1 MHYGYF
7 PTGVQSAKKS
17 FFFLNSVLQ
26 QDVCGETERK
36 MYFSSFLAFLLSHT
50 LRFHPHSRPF
60 HSPLAHAFLTWEKIR
75 AVLQSIWGVVLP
87 D

>member
-1 MHYGYF
+1 MLDYALRLLSYW
-7 PTGVQSAKKS
+7 SAVRKKVV
-17 FFFLNSVLQ
+17 FFLNSVLQ
-26 QDVCGETERK
+26 QDVCGDRK
-36 MYFSSFLAFLLSHT
+36 MYFSRFSSVILSV
-50 LRFHPHSRPF
+50 FSPHSRPF

>member
-17 FFFLNSVLQ
+17 FFFKIRFCNRTCVAREKCISRVSPQSYSPFSPPLQ
-26 QDVCGETERK
+26 T
-36 MYFSSFLAFLLSHT
+36 F
-50 LRFHPHSRPF
+50 PF

>member
-1 MHYGYF
+1 MLDKIMHYGYF
-7 PTGVQSAKKS
+7 PVGVQSAKQL
-17 FFFLNSVLQ
+17 FFFLKFGFATGR
-26 QDVCGETERK
+26 VCREK
-36 MYFSSFLAFLLSHT
+36 NVFLAFLLSHT

-60 HSPLAHAFLTWEKIR
+60 HRPLAHAFLTWAKIR

>member
-1 MHYGYF
+1 MLDYALG
-7 PTGVQSAKKS
+7 
-17 FFFLNSVLQ
+17 
-26 QDVCGETERK
+26 
-36 MYFSSFLAFLLSHT
+36 LLSYWSAVCKIVGFFSEILFCNRTCVAREKCISRVSPQSYT

-60 HSPLAHAFLTWEKIR
+60 HRPLARAILTWANIR

>member
-1 MHYGYF
+1 MLDYALRLLSYW
-7 PTGVQSAKKS
+7 SAVRKKVV
-17 FFFLNSVLQ
+17 FFFKFGFATGRVWREKNV
-26 QDVCGETERK
+26 
-36 MYFSSFLAFLLSHT
+36 FLAFLLSHT
-50 LRFHPHSRPF
+50 LRFQPHSRPF

>member
-1 MHYGYF
+1 MLDYALRLLSYW
-7 PTGVQSAKKS
+7 SAVRKNS
-17 FFFLNSVLQ
+17 FFFKFGFATGRVWREKNV
-26 QDVCGETERK
+26 
-36 MYFSSFLAFLLSHT
+36 FLAFLLSHT
-50 LRFHPHSRPF
+50 LRFQPHSRPF